1 MATGDVVTGYL
12 SSSYRL
18 TNDLRLEGRVAYT
31 RAWAGNPQQSSDQVD
46 VQAMLRLEVD
56 PPFPIIPRR
65 WTLAPYGRFTHLAFD
80 AANPVINPFVARRD
94 TVWIGGLMV
103 DLPITPYFGFAGN
116 VEYARND
123 SNLPNFKTDNVSV
136 SFGPTAKF

>member
-1 MATGDVVTGYL
+1 
-12 SSSYRL
+12 
-18 TNDLRLEGRVAYT
+18 
-31 RAWAGNPQQSSDQVD
+31 
-46 VQAMLRLEVD
+46 
-56 PPFPIIPRR
+56 
-65 WTLAPYGRFTHLAFD
+65 
-80 AANPVINPFVARRD
+80 
-94 TVWIGGLMV
+94 MV